1 MIPTSTKSGNAI
13 AVFPDVC
20 KTPSPGGPVP
30 IPYPNLA
37 TTGQAKTAVKT
48 ATLGLTPSAQKVST
62 GDVAGTSMQGIAG
75 QAKTA
80 AISYTR
86 GTPKVSLEGT
96 SVQLMGDLRI
106 HNQGV
111 AGRASVQD
119 LRNQLQRLH
128 AQIMVQPAGSAG
140 RCSGPRSPSA
150 TARAARSIAR
160 SSPSWLATPTPAAC
174 ARGGARRAGAASRS
188 GATRGDGRPATRPRC
203 RGRSTRAPGCG
214 PP

>member
-128 AQIMVQPAGSAG
+128 AQIMVQPAGNPNRWHELVDHYAI
-140 RCSGPRSPSA
+140 A
-150 TARAARSIAR
+150 TAGLYIALT
-160 SSPSWLATPTPAAC
+160 SQT
-174 ARGGARRAGAASRS
+174 
-188 GATRGDGRPATRPRC
+188 
-203 RGRSTRAPGCG
+203 
-214 PP
+214 

>member
-20 KTPSPGGPVP
+20 KTPSPSGPVP

-48 ATLGLTPSAQKVST
+48 ATLGLTPSAQKVPT
-62 GDVAGTSMQGIAG
+62 GDAAGTSLQGMAG

-80 AISYTR
+80 GQMTVFSPNVLVEV
-86 GTPKVSLEGT
+86 G
-96 SVQLMGDLRI
+96 SVRRTGDLRV

-111 AGRASVQD
+111 AGPASVQD

-128 AQIMVQPAGSAG
+128 AQIMVQPAGNPNRWHELVDHYAI
-140 RCSGPRSPSA
+140 A
-150 TARAARSIAR
+150 TAGLYIALT
-160 SSPSWLATPTPAAC
+160 SQT
-174 ARGGARRAGAASRS
+174 
-188 GATRGDGRPATRPRC
+188 
-203 RGRSTRAPGCG
+203 
-214 PP
+214 